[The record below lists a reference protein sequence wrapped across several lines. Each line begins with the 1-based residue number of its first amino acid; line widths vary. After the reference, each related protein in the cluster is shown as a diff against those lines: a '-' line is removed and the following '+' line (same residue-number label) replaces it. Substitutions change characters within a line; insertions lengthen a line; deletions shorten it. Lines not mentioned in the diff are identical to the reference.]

1 MFSND
6 TVRLKVKFRGFEGQ
20 AIEPSDVTLTIYKL
34 NKEVITTVTQN
45 SLTKEDIG
53 CFFYDFTVGSEDF
66 IYEFSGLHNN
76 KPVLSREQIEIKFI

>member
-6 TVRLKVKFRGFEGQ
+6 TVRLKVKFRDFDGQ
-20 AIEPSDVTLTIYKL
+20 AIEASGITLTIYSKQQV
-34 NKEVITTVTQN
+34 VITTITQD

-53 CFFYDFTVGSEDF
+53 CFFYDYKVGTEDF

-76 KPVLSREQIEIKFI
+76 KPVLSREQVQIKFI